1 MVMLGDS
8 TLPADAVVPDRLA
21 DVGGE
26 DFLPRLAVVDLVA
39 VGEAVAVGVDPARL
53 IPVVDHTT
61 GTRMVVGVAG
71 ERPVDSV
78 PVRPLDRY
86 PPDGAVVA
94 LVYVVVGATSLD
106 PPADGVGS
114 ERELLEVAADQW
126 FSGHFLHPVAVQVRL
141 LRAGTPEGP
150 GAGSGSRR
158 RRVAQFDL

>member
-1 MVMLGDS
+1 VMLGDS

-26 DFLPRLAVVDLVA
+26 DFLPRLAVVDLIA
-39 VGEAVAVGVDPARL
+39 VGEAVAVGIDPARL
-53 IPVVDHTT
+53 FPVVDHAA
-61 GTRMVVGVAG
+61 GTRGVVAVAG
-71 ERPVDSV
+71 ERPVGSV
-78 PVRPLDRY
+78 PVRSLDRC
-86 PPDGAVVA
+86 PPDGGVVP

-126 FSGHFLHPVAVQVRL
+126 FSGHFLHPLAVPVRL
-141 LRAGTPEGP
+141 LQAGTPEEP
-150 GAGSGSRR
+150 GVGSGLRR